1 MKPER
6 ILDLDGRPDLDLT
19 DQRADESDG
28 GRWVA
33 SLTALG
39 DDERRATG
47 VPISCATRST
57 QLLFPVRLRDVIT
70 MAAASTSKET
80 VHLRKLRIFLISFK

>member
-57 QLLFPVRLRDVIT
+57 QLHIPVRLRDVTTI
-70 MAAASTSKET
+70 AAASTSSERERAKR
-80 VHLRKLRIFLISFK
+80 LRFT